1 MTSETDWGYA
11 PDYVEALWLIL
22 QQENPD
28 NYIVASSN
36 KHIVKDWF
44 LVLSNYLN
52 TNLLSYVEEN
62 PGLIQRKKPV
72 LIGNNSKLK
81 AIGCKAKTSF
91 EEMVIKM
98 YNNVI

>member
-1 MTSETDWGYA
+1 
-11 PDYVEALWLIL
+11 
-22 QQENPD
+22 
-28 NYIVASSN
+28 
-36 KHIVKDWF
+36 
-44 LVLSNYLN
+44 
-52 TNLLSYVEEN
+52 LLSYVEEN

-81 AIGCKAKTSF
+81 AIGWKAKTSF